1 MKLRVILIILAIIIA
16 GVAVVG
22 VIAYTTNIKQTA
34 EQEVEKIEVLVAVQN
49 IPKDTFVEELI
60 SANSVQ
66 LVAIPRKYIA
76 DGVLTT
82 LDDYKGFVTISPI
95 STGEQITTTK
105 FVKPELVGLA
115 FNLSKDMVAI
125 SIPVDRISAVS
136 NLIRIGDMVNVIATF
151 TDLEISSAEN
161 QTTAAAETTTAAA
174 ETTAVSTQAP
184 ETTQETQ
191 TITKT
196 LLWNV
201 KVLYLGTREITA
213 EEQKTLGSTILS
225 NQAAK
230 SSGGVISIN
239 TATLALS
246 VADAEKLVFTEQMGS
261 VWLVLVPAG
270 GIEAKEGP
278 GSTFKNIFGQQ

>member
-1 MKLRVILIILAIIIA
+1 MKLRVILLILAIIIA

-22 VIAYTTNIKQTA
+22 VVAYITNIKQTA

-82 LDDYKGFVTISPI
+82 LDDFKGFVTISPI
-95 STGEQITTTK
+95 SVGEQITTTK
-105 FVKPELVGLA
+105 FVKPEQVGLA
-115 FNLSKDMVAI
+115 FNISKDMVAI

-151 TDLEISSAEN
+151 SDIGISSAEN
-161 QTTAAAETTTAAA
+161 QTTTTTTAETTTAPA
-174 ETTAVSTQAP
+174 QAP
-184 ETTQETQ
+184 ETFQETQ
-191 TITKT
+191 TVTKT

-213 EEQKTLGSTILS
+213 EEQKTIGSSILS

-230 SSGGVISIN
+230 SGSGVISIN
-239 TATLALS
+239 TVTLALS

-270 GIEAKEGP
+270 GIEMKEGP
-278 GSTFKNIFGQQ
+278 GSTFNNIFGQQ